1 MAGSGEL
8 GKDLLALRRHLWL
21 PILVLA
27 IALGAAAGIGL
38 MATDGDEASFR
49 ARVTFSALPPLFGP
63 PSLPTTDDLARF
75 ATSAEVLER
84 TSGVLAEGGVQIS
97 PDELAA
103 KVSTRVLADE
113 ESVEFV
119 VKDDG
124 GRSLAIAR
132 AWEATLPA
140 MAQERAPDL
149 ERQATADYVVQL
161 ALAASLLEEK
171 RQAAAGQAEDSTAQS
186 ELAAAQE
193 DYETASR
200 LEQSYEV
207 VAQMLRVDVTT
218 NRAPHLKGGGSLD
231 WAGRLG
237 AAAAFGI
244 VVGVLGALG
253 LEALARRRPAVA
265 TLPGSGQAEPPPS
278 SSP

>member
-1 MAGSGEL
+1 MGESDGL
-8 GKDLLALRRHLWL
+8 GRDLLALRRHLWF

-38 MATDGDEASFR
+38 VATGDGEASFR

-63 PSLPTTDDLARF
+63 PALPTAADLARF
-75 ATSAEVLER
+75 STSPEVLER
-84 TSGVLAEGGVQIS
+84 TSEGLAEQGVQL
-97 PDELAA
+97 PAGELGPMM
-103 KVSTRVLADE
+103 STRVLPDE
-113 ESVEFV
+113 DTVEFV
-119 VKDDG
+119 VKDAG

-132 AWEATLPA
+132 AWETALSA
-140 MAQERAPDL
+140 MAQERASDL
-149 ERQATADYVVQL
+149 ERQAVADYGVQL
-161 ALAASLLEEK
+161 QLAARLLEEK
-171 RQAAAGQAEDSTAQS
+171 RQAAVGQPADSPAQA

-193 DYETASR
+193 NYEIASR
-200 LEQSYEV
+200 LQQSYEV

-218 NRAPHLKGGGSLD
+218 ERAPHVKGGGSLD

-265 TLPGSGQAEPPPS
+265 TLPEGGQAEPPPS